1 MTPAERLSAFHAA
14 LAGHGQPDEV
24 ALARLCLELP
34 PSFSGAKAGDTWAG
48 ALLAQVPPAKLRVVI
63 DSGDW
68 PMAAAL
74 ADLAGDDPS
83 STVIGLAREH
93 WGRWSPQSTA

>member
-1 MTPAERLSAFHAA
+1 MNAQRLNAFHTA
-14 LAGHGQPDEV
+14 LAGNGQPDEV

-34 PSFSGAKAGDTWAG
+34 PSFHGAKAGETWAG
-48 ALLAQVPPAKLRVVI
+48 ALLAQVPPRKLQAVI
-63 DSGDW
+63 TAGDW

-83 STVIGLAREH
+83 STVIRFAREQ
-93 WGRWSPQSTA
+93 WSQWSPDGTT

>member
-1 MTPAERLSAFHAA
+1 MTPAERLGAFHAA
-14 LAGHGQPDEV
+14 LAGHGQPDET

-34 PSFSGAKAGDTWAG
+34 PGFSGAKAGDTWAG
-48 ALLAQVPPAKLRVVI
+48 ALLAQVPPAKLRAVI
-63 DSGDW
+63 GSGDW

-83 STVIGLAREH
+83 SAVVRFAREQ
-93 WGRWSPQSTA
+93 WARWFPQVTT